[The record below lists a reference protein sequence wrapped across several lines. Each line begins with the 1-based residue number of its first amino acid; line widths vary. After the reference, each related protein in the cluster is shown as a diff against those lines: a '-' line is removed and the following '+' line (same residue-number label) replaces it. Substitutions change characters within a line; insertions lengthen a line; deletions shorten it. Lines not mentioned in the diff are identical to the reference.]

1 MYKLRELRKEDIPNI
16 NKWRND
22 SELINHLGAPF
33 RYINLDVDYRWY
45 DNYMQNRNTTIRCA
59 IVEATDED
67 NILGLISLTN
77 INFINRSAEFHIMI
91 GDTKNKGKGIGYFA
105 TIEILTHAFNNM
117 NLNRIELGVLESNTR
132 ALKLYEKVGFNREG
146 VKCQSIYKNG
156 KFVDMI
162 MMAILKEEFA
172 ENYKNTTKG

>member
-1 MYKLRELRKEDIPNI
+1 MCKLRELRKEDILKI

-22 SELINHLGAPF
+22 SKLINYLVAPF

-45 DNYMQNRNTTIRCA
+45 DNYMQNQNTTIRCA

-67 NILGLISLTN
+67 NILGLVSLTN
-77 INFINRSAEFHIMI
+77 INFINRSAEVHIMI
-91 GDTKNKGKGIGYFA
+91 GDTKNRGKGIGYFA
-105 TIEILTHAFNNM
+105 VIEILNHAFNNM

-132 ALKLYEKVGFNREG
+132 ALKLYEKVGFNHEG
-146 VKCQSIYKNG
+146 VKVQSIYKNG

-162 MMAILKEEFA
+162 MMAILKEEFC
-172 ENYKNTTKG
+172 K